1 VQRRIARPDDRTT
14 DATRRRQRIRVRSY
28 DLLLAGT
35 SLATLPIILLFVVL
49 RRQFMAGTAVTGTG
63 IQ

>member
-1 VQRRIARPDDRTT
+1 LV
-14 DATRRRQRIRVRSY
+14 SF

-35 SLATLPIILLFVVL
+35 SLATLPIILLFLVL